1 MSRVLY
7 YNSDGTPMSHLTQWD
22 KNISLVVKGA
32 DITSA
37 PDFHFSN
44 KNSKKALVVKSTIDG
59 EDLYARIPNVLLQE
73 GLPITVHIYYT
84 SEDGPSRTKY
94 SVTIRV
100 VPRAEPNDYEHSDS
114 GFQYGDCTKADIE
127 IEIGDSDPGGSSL
140 LWIDT
145 SGFSE

>member
-7 YNSDGTPMSHLTQWD
+7 YNSDGTPMSYLTQWD

-32 DITSA
+32 DVTSV

-59 EDLYARIPNVLLQE
+59 EDLYAQIPNALLQE

-84 SEDGPSRTKY
+84 SEDGSSRTKY
-94 SVTIRV
+94 SVTIHV
-100 VPRAEPNDYEHSDS
+100 VSRAEPNDYEYSDS
-114 GFQYGDCTKADIE
+114 GFQYSDCIQVDGDIVINDV
-127 IEIGDSDPGGSSL
+127 DPGGTSL
-140 LWIDT
+140 LWVDT
-145 SGFSE
+145 SGFN